1 MSHQEG
7 CTKVP
12 YYLHVTEQST
22 GRDSASQEAGMRQDQ
37 AGKQPGL
44 KWRRRK
50 KEEEGQAAFTR
61 GQADTS
67 SSSNTTDQLHLLASE
82 DVHGTAHWRVSLA
95 SRMKDTQTTA
105 QDMSRSTLEGTA
117 PDTMYLL
124 YPLDAE
130 RQAAA
135 FQLNHLQSVKWT
147 CQSHVIHVQS

>member
-1 MSHQEG
+1 
-7 CTKVP
+7 
-12 YYLHVTEQST
+12 
-22 GRDSASQEAGMRQDQ
+22 MRQDQ
-37 AGKQPGL
+37 AGKQPGP

-50 KEEEGQAAFTR
+50 KEEEGQAALAFTR

-67 SSSNTTDQLHLLASE
+67 FSSNTTDQLHLLAPE

-105 QDMSRSTLEGTA
+105 HDMSRSTLEGTA

-124 YPLDAE
+124 YPLNAE

-135 FQLNHLQSVKWT
+135 FQLNHLQSVK
-147 CQSHVIHVQS
+147 